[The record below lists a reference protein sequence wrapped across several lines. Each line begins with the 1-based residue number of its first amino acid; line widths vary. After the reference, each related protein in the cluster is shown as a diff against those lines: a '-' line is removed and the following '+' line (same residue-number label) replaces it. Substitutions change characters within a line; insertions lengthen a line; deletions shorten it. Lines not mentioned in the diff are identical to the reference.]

1 MNDEIPTLFMDTT
14 PDGSTMLVLLVD
26 PYTRTYW
33 HGYMSRSTFYVQK
46 KNSGRELLGLERFT
60 LSRRLTP
67 SIPWPLRLI
76 CSAWTL
82 PRGAALM
89 NTPAISSAAVSR

>member
-46 KNSGRELLGLERFT
+46 KN
-60 LSRRLTP
+60 
-67 SIPWPLRLI
+67 
-76 CSAWTL
+76 
-82 PRGAALM
+82 
-89 NTPAISSAAVSR
+89 